1 MTLPVCR
8 MPSYKLYYFNLRGR
22 AELVRLIFAYAGVE
36 YEDVRFDRNTEW
48 PTIYKN
54 KMPFGQC
61 PVLEVDGKM
70 LAQSNTIG
78 RYLARKFGLAGKDE
92 WEQAQVDMYADC
104 IMDLRTGKMF
114 GQYSHHV
121 L

>member
-1 MTLPVCR
+1 
-8 MPSYKLYYFNLRGR
+8 MPAYKLYYFNLRGR
-22 AELVRLIFAYAGVE
+22 AELARLLFAHAGVE
-36 YEDVRFDRNTEW
+36 YEDVRFDRDSEW
-48 PTIYKN
+48 PTTYKP

-70 LAQSNTIG
+70 LAQSHTIG

-92 WEQAQVDMYADC
+92 WEQAQADMYADC
-104 IMDLRTGKMF
+104 LMDLWTGKMF
-114 GQYSHHV
+114 GHYSHHI